1 MTAVKAMFETL
12 RVIAPER
19 AQGAFDVYAELGSA
33 LEVFL
38 KELDFLHKGR
48 IQYLFKKIQESSTPD
63 VYAMTL
69 YEHVSFLQLKKEG
82 VLNG

>member
-1 MTAVKAMFETL
+1 MRTTQILNETL
-12 RVIAPER
+12 AIIAPER

-38 KELDFLHKGR
+38 EKFDILHKGR